1 MMRKLQVLMG
11 VLLACLISSCGT
23 PKDIS
28 YFQDT
33 WEGDTYGIAQD
44 LDIRLQKGDKLT
56 IVVHSRDPQ
65 LSQMFNLPIASQ
77 RVGYTTL
84 TNSNQQ
90 MAAYTV
96 SDQGTIDF
104 PNVGVL
110 TVAGLNRTQVSD
122 LVKKRL
128 TDGDLVKDP
137 VVTVEFDNM
146 FINVLGEVAKPGR
159 YAITKDRLTVLDALG
174 MAGDLTIQGERKFV
188 KVIRHVGETR
198 KAYTVD
204 LTKLNTIVSSPAYY
218 LQQDDVVY
226 VDPNDYRK
234 RQTTVNGNNAR
245 STSTYISLASLLT
258 SVAVL
263 IFK

>member
-1 MMRKLQVLMG
+1 MIV
-11 VLLACLISSCGT
+11 AIFISSCGT
-23 PKDIS
+23 PQNIS

-33 WEGDTYGIAQD
+33 LNGETYAIAKD

-65 LSQMFNLPIASQ
+65 LSQMFNLPVATQ

-90 MAAYTV
+90 MSAYTV
-96 SDQGTIDF
+96 DESGNIDV
-104 PNVGVL
+104 PNVGTL
-110 TVAGLNRTQVSD
+110 MVAGLNRSQVAQVVKSK
-122 LVKKRL
+122 LV
-128 TDGDLVKDP
+128 DMDLVKDP

-146 FINVLGEVAKPGR
+146 FINVLGEVARPGR
-159 YAITKDRLTVLDALG
+159 YASTKDRLTIMDALG
-174 MAGDLTIQGERKFV
+174 MAGDMTIQGERQFV
-188 KVIRHVGETR
+188 KVIRKEGETR
-198 KAYTVD
+198 KTYSLDFTRMKD
-204 LTKLNTIVSSPAYY
+204 LANSPAYY

-245 STSTYISLASLLT
+245 STAFYISLASLLT

-263 IFK
+263 LFK